1 MKSKTA
7 TLPALVAAAL
17 FGTGTMFLAGCPE
30 DFETEPMEPAPQQE
44 PAEQPAEPAPPP
56 EPEPTE
62 EPADLNDQADEWD
75 DQLDNETTY

>member
-30 DFETEPMEPAPQQE
+30 DFETEPMEPAP
-44 PAEQPAEPAPPP
+44 PAEQPAEPAPQPQP
-56 EPEPTE
+56 EPEPRE
-62 EPADLNDQADEWD
+62 EPADLNDQEDEWN
-75 DQLDNETTY
+75 DQLDDETTY